1 MITPSLAMPVQPAA
15 SGQTPG
21 TGASNDSS
29 GGGAEVD
36 FATLIGAGIAMKP
49 GAPDLGDTRGVVKKL
64 HAGEDDKD
72 ATPVDP
78 HALLDAIA
86 SGQIT
91 LDPKAAAA
99 AAAAAGA
106 ATAAGAAAPALAA
119 AKPGTLAPQAKQFD
133 DSRSA
138 PQAGAIALHVARDTT
153 VAAKTTTNAA
163 KATPQSDAQ
172 NLQDLPRDQQAVR
185 DDGKLPVTTTTTAAA
200 PAIQP
205 QAGPAAAVKIEL
217 PERAPE
223 ITLTAATAGAA
234 STQVLTAPSPA
245 ANRNMAATVTQL
257 ERLMQ
262 PLGTPAWNDGLANR
276 VVWMAKNDVQTASIQ
291 LNPANLGPV
300 EIRVTLVSD
309 PGSPTSA
316 TVQFSAAHS
325 ATRDAIES
333 SMPRLHDALRE
344 SGITLGNTSVD
355 SGNAGHARQQA
366 ESGRQSSGN
375 GARADLGGET
385 FTDTGMQPR
394 STPLVRGGTGLVDTF
409 A

>member
-1 MITPSLAMPVQPAA
+1 MITPSLAMRVQPAA
-15 SGQTPG
+15 SGQAPG
-21 TGASNDSS
+21 TGASNDS
-29 GGGAEVD
+29 GTEIN
-36 FATLIGAGIAMKP
+36 FATLIGAGIAVKP
-49 GAPDLGDTRGVVKKL
+49 GAPDLGDTRGVIKKL

-72 ATPVDP
+72 TTPVDP
-78 HALLDAIA
+78 LALLDAIA

-99 AAAAAGA
+99 AAAAS
-106 ATAAGAAAPALAA
+106 TAGAAAPAQAA
-119 AKPGTLAPQAKQFD
+119 AKPGTLTPQAKQFD
-133 DSRSA
+133 DSRTA
-138 PQAGAIALHVARDTT
+138 PQTGAIALHGARDTT
-153 VAAKTTTNAA
+153 LATKSTTNAA

-172 NLQDLPRDQQAVR
+172 NPKDLPRDQQAVR
-185 DDGKLPVTTTTTAAA
+185 DDGKLPVTTTPTAAA

-205 QAGPAAAVKIEL
+205 QAGPVAAVKIEL

-223 ITLTAATAGAA
+223 IALSAATAAAA
-234 STQVLTAPSPA
+234 STQVMAAASPA

-257 ERLMQ
+257 EQLMQ
-262 PLGTPAWNDGLANR
+262 PPGTPAWNDGLANR

-291 LNPANLGPV
+291 LNPPNLGPV
-300 EIRVTLVSD
+300 EVRVTLVSD

-366 ESGRQSSGN
+366 ESGRQSAGN
-375 GARADLGGET
+375 GVRADLGSET

>member
-15 SGQTPG
+15 AGQTTG
-21 TGASNDSS
+21 AGASNDS
-29 GGGAEVD
+29 GAAEID
-36 FATLIGAGIAMKP
+36 FATLIGAGIAVKP
-49 GAPDLGDTRGVVKKL
+49 DATDLGDTRGVVKKL

-78 HALLDAIA
+78 LALLDAIA
-86 SGQIT
+86 SGQVT

-106 ATAAGAAAPALAA
+106 ATAAGAAIPAQAA
-119 AKPGTLAPQAKQFD
+119 GKPGALPQAKQPD
-133 DSRSA
+133 DSRTA
-138 PQAGAIALHVARDTT
+138 LPAGAIALQGAHDAA
-153 VAAKTTTNAA
+153 VAARTTTNPA
-163 KATPQSDAQ
+163 KAAAQADAQ
-172 NLQDLPRDQQAVR
+172 NPKDLPRDPHAMR
-185 DDGKLPVTTTTTAAA
+185 EDGTLPVAPATTAPA

-205 QAGPAAAVKIEL
+205 QAGPAAAAKIEL

-223 ITLTAATAGAA
+223 ITLSAATSAAA
-234 STQVLTAPSPA
+234 STQGLAAASQP
-245 ANRNMAATVTQL
+245 ANRDMPASVTQL

-262 PLGTPAWNDGLANR
+262 PMGTPAWKEGLANR

-291 LNPANLGPV
+291 LNPPNLGPV
-300 EIRVTLVSD
+300 EVRVTLVND

-375 GARADLGGET
+375 GARADVGGEG

-394 STPLVRGGTGLVDTF
+394 STPTVRGGTGLVDTF

>member
-21 TGASNDSS
+21 TGASNDS
-29 GGGAEVD
+29 GDGAEVD
-36 FATLIGAGIAMKP
+36 FASLMGAGVAVKP

-64 HAGEDDKD
+64 HASEDDKD
-72 ATPVDP
+72 AQSVDP
-78 HALLDAIA
+78 LALLDAIA
-86 SGQIT
+86 SGQVT

-99 AAAAAGA
+99 AAAAS
-106 ATAAGAAAPALAA
+106 ATAAGAAVPAHATPKSA
-119 AKPGTLAPQAKQFD
+119 TLPQAQLAD
-133 DSRSA
+133 DSRTA
-138 PQAGAIALHVARDTT
+138 QQTGAITLHSARDAAA
-153 VAAKTTTNAA
+153 AAKTTTNAA

-172 NLQDLPRDQQAVR
+172 TPQDLPRDQKALR
-185 DDGKLPVTTTTTAAA
+185 EDAMLPVATTATATA
-200 PAIQP
+200 PAVQP
-205 QAGPAAAVKIEL
+205 QAAPAAAVKIEL

-223 ITLTAATAGAA
+223 ITSSAATAAAA
-234 STQVLTAPSPA
+234 STQGLAAPAPA
-245 ANRNMAATVTQL
+245 QNRNVAATVTQL

-291 LNPANLGPV
+291 LNPPNLGPV
-300 EIRVTLVSD
+300 EVRVTLVSD

-316 TVQFSAAHS
+316 TVQFSAPHS

-344 SGITLGNTSVD
+344 SGITLGNASVD

-366 ESGRQSSGN
+366 ESGRHSSGN
-375 GARADLGGET
+375 GARADLGTET
-385 FTDTGMQPR
+385 FMDTGLPSR
-394 STPLVRGGTGLVDTF
+394 STAPVRGGTGLVDTF